1 MVAYVLKRAARG
13 VLVLLLVSVAVFAM
27 SVFAGDPVALM
38 VPADATAEQVQRL
51 RAAHGLDDPVPVRFA
66 RFLAGLARG
75 DLGHSLRFGEP
86 ALSIVL
92 ERLTSSLLLGGA
104 ALVVT
109 VLVALPTGIVSAVR
123 RSSALDALVVT
134 GSVIGHSVP
143 SFLLGLLLIYCF
155 AVALR
160 VLPTSGYGTAAHLVM
175 PALTLGLFYAGRLTR
190 VVRSSLLDVLGQDY
204 LQTARAKGLA
214 EPVVVLRHGLRN
226 AALPV
231 VTVLGLEAGA
241 ILAGAVATETV
252 FAWPGIGR
260 LAVEAAS
267 ARDYPVVQAVVL
279 VVAAS
284 FVVSNLAVDLLC
296 RRLDPRVELR

>member
-1 MVAYVLKRAARG
+1 MLKRLARG
-13 VLVLLLVSVAVFAM
+13 VLVLFLVSVAVFTM
-27 SVFAGDPVALM
+27 SLLAGDPIALLL
-38 VPADATAEQVQRL
+38 PADAPAGEVKRL

-66 RFLAGLARG
+66 RFVGGLGQG
-75 DLGHSLRFGEP
+75 DLGRSLRFGEP
-86 ALSIVL
+86 ALTLVL
-92 ERLTSSLLLGGA
+92 ERLAASLQLGGA
-104 ALVVT
+104 ALAIT
-109 VLVALPTGIVSAVR
+109 ILVAVPTGIVAAVR
-123 RSSALDALVVT
+123 RSSALDAVVVT

-155 AVALR
+155 AVSFRL
-160 VLPTSGYGTAAHLVM
+160 LPTSGYGTAAHLVM

-190 VVRSSLLDVLGQDY
+190 VVRSSLLDVLEQDY

-214 EPVVVLRHGLRN
+214 ESAVVLRHALRN

-231 VTVLGLEAGA
+231 VTVLGLEVGA

-284 FVVSNLAVDLLC
+284 FVLSNLAVDLVC
-296 RRLDPRVELR
+296 RRLDPRVELG

>member
-1 MVAYVLKRAARG
+1 MLKRLARG
-13 VLVLLLVSVAVFAM
+13 VLVLFLVSLAVFAM
-27 SVFAGDPVALM
+27 SLLAGDPIALLL
-38 VPADATAEQVQRL
+38 PADAPTEQVQRL
-51 RAAHGLDDPVPVRFA
+51 RAVHGLDDPVPVRFA
-66 RFLAGLARG
+66 RFVGGLGQG
-75 DLGHSLRFGEP
+75 DLGRSLRFGEP
-86 ALSIVL
+86 ALTLVL
-92 ERLTSSLLLGGA
+92 ERLAASLQLGGA
-104 ALVVT
+104 ALAIT
-109 VLVALPTGIVSAVR
+109 ILVAVPTGIVAAVR
-123 RSSALDALVVT
+123 RSSALDAVVVT

-155 AVALR
+155 AVSFRL
-160 VLPTSGYGTAAHLVM
+160 LPTSGYGTAAHLVM

-190 VVRSSLLDVLGQDY
+190 VVRSSLLDVLEQDY

-214 EPVVVLRHGLRN
+214 ESAVVLRHALRN

-231 VTVLGLEAGA
+231 VTVLGLEVGA

-284 FVVSNLAVDLLC
+284 FVLSNLAVDLVC
-296 RRLDPRVELR
+296 RRLDPRVELG

>member
-1 MVAYVLKRAARG
+1 MMAYVLKRIARG
-13 VLVLLLVSVAVFAM
+13 AVVLLLVSVAVFAM
-27 SVFAGDPVALM
+27 SLLAGDPIALM

-51 RAAHGLDDPVPVRFA
+51 RAAYGLDDPVPVRFA

-75 DLGHSLRFGEP
+75 DLGRSLRFGEP
-86 ALSIVL
+86 ALAIVL
-92 ERLTSSLLLGGA
+92 ERVGSSLLLGGA

-109 VLVALPTGIVSAVR
+109 VLVALPTGVVSAAR

-134 GSVIGHSVP
+134 GSVIGHSIP

-155 AVALR
+155 AVGLR
-160 VLPTSGYGTAAHLVM
+160 LLPTSGYGTAAHLVM

-190 VVRSSLLDVLGQDY
+190 VVRASLLDVLGQDY
-204 LQTARAKGLA
+204 LQTARAKGIA
-214 EPVVVLRHGLRN
+214 EPVVVLRHALRN

-231 VTVLGLEAGA
+231 VTVLGLEMGA

-260 LAVEAAS
+260 LAVEAAT

-279 VVAAS
+279 VMAAS
-284 FVVSNLAVDLLC
+284 FVVSNLAVDLVC
-296 RRLDPRVELR
+296 RRLDPRVELG